1 MLYKGSVICFSDR
14 SCCRFR
20 LNSILA
26 KRNLATSKLDEIKV
40 KANILKSFLEE
51 RVAAEESKEKLA
63 RAESEL

>member
-1 MLYKGSVICFSDR
+1 MIN
-14 SCCRFR
+14 R

-26 KRNLATSKLDEIKV
+26 KRNLAASKLDEIKI

-51 RVAAEESKEKLA
+51 RAAAAKEESKEKLA

>member
-1 MLYKGSVICFSDR
+1 MIN
-14 SCCRFR
+14 R

-26 KRNLATSKLDEIKV
+26 KRNLAASKLDEIQI

-51 RVAAEESKEKLA
+51 RTAEEKPKELKEKIA

>member
-1 MLYKGSVICFSDR
+1 MTIN
-14 SCCRFR
+14 R

-26 KRNLATSKLDEIKV
+26 KRNLAASKLDEIKI

-51 RVAAEESKEKLA
+51 RAAEEEAKETIA